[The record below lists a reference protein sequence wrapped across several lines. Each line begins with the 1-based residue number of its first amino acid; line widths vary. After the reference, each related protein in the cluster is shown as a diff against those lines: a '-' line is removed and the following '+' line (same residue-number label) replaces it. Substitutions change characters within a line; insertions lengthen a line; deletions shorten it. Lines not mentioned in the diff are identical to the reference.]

1 VRGRVDLT
9 ATAWALELCANELS
23 LDNDEGWHG
32 RDPETFY
39 EVWPI
44 FLGDAVELERLVVLP
59 SLQNLSKEPF
69 RAPAGAGH
77 ARVKEDQSGLDAGAH
92 GRGG

>member
-1 VRGRVDLT
+1 V
-9 ATAWALELCANELS
+9 LELCAHDLS

-32 RDPETFY
+32 RDPETFH

-44 FLGDAVELERLVVLP
+44 LLGDAVELERLVVLP
-59 SLQNLSKEPF
+59 SLQNLSKESF
-69 RAPAGAGH
+69 CAPARAGH
-77 ARVKEDQSGLDAGAH
+77 ARVKEDQSGLVAGAH